1 MVTRHKHDWC
11 IRVFQVDLEYT
22 TQQDRG
28 HCFNHAINAK
38 WLGVTFDA
46 ISFYYDLSF
55 KGRVLLALDHH
66 WYWKDAWSLCF

>member
-1 MVTRHKHDWC
+1 MTDV
-11 IRVFQVDLEYT
+11 LECFKWT
-22 TQQDRG
+22 LNTPHNSRG

-38 WLGVTFDA
+38 RLGVTFDA

-66 WYWKDAWSLCF
+66 WY